1 MERESDEISDGEREG
16 EILERENGASVAE
29 LSAMGG
35 KISPEASEG
44 RSSPGRGGS
53 SAYQHP

>member
-1 MERESDEISDGEREG
+1 MFCGYRYCYQ
-16 EILERENGASVAE
+16 
-29 LSAMGG
+29 
-35 KISPEASEG
+35 SPEASEG